1 MLLPFNIITSLQ
13 VIPPVVQEI
22 GVDSVSVDGSSSNE
36 VVEDE
41 DVSGFVCV
49 PAKMA
54 VSSSKR
60 KSSGPVVKRRSARV
74 RTGVN
79 GEGDV

>member
-22 GVDSVSVDGSSSNE
+22 GDDSVSVDGSNSND

-41 DVSGFVCV
+41 DVSGLDCV
-49 PAKMA
+49 PATLA
-54 VSSSKR
+54 GCSSKR
-60 KSSGPVVKRRSARV
+60 KPSRLVGQRKSTPL
-74 RTGVN
+74 RTGFN
-79 GEGDV
+79 GQGNV

>member
-1 MLLPFNIITSLQ
+1 VLLPFNIITSLQ

-22 GVDSVSVDGSSSNE
+22 GVDSVSVDGSNSNE

-41 DVSGFVCV
+41 DVSGFDCV
-49 PAKMA
+49 PAKLA
-54 VSSSKR
+54 GSSSKR
-60 KSSGPVVKRRSARV
+60 KPSGPVGKRKSARL

-79 GEGDV
+79 GQGDV